1 VDLGCKDN
9 KKILYHTSKSR
20 YFYKIWKRDSSLWLM
35 LSILHTASRFQ
46 IHDFYGTFGTV
57 MDIAGRIGL
66 VRALYMPDKPNLHIR
81 LGKRKNLNPLH
92 RGTDLC
98 KTHKPSI

>member
-1 VDLGCKDN
+1 
-9 KKILYHTSKSR
+9 
-20 YFYKIWKRDSSLWLM
+20 M

-66 VRALYMPDKPNLHIR
+66 IRALYMPDKPNLHIQSSR
-81 LGKRKNLNPLH
+81 IIKHLTKVLQVFNLLNFKGYRVVIFAKRH
-92 RGTDLC
+92 R
-98 KTHKPSI
+98 